1 MLEKLKELM
10 KNVAPEVN
18 LDNVTLETKLI
29 DDLHFDSLGIM
40 MFAMAIED
48 EFGALEIQATEMES
62 KLFQNQKLHFLI
74 SIKNQFQHS
83 ANTTF
88 RTRQILKISVRKLK
102 IGLIKN
108 VRHLNYW
115 I

>member
-10 KNVAPEVN
+10 KNVAPEVD

-48 EFGALEIQATEMES
+48 EFGITFDEPMNFLTVKDVIDYIES
-62 KLFQNQKLHFLI
+62 VKK
-74 SIKNQFQHS
+74 
-83 ANTTF
+83 
-88 RTRQILKISVRKLK
+88 
-102 IGLIKN
+102 
-108 VRHLNYW
+108 
-115 I
+115 

>member
-10 KNVAPEVN
+10 KNVDPDAN

-48 EFGALEIQATEMES
+48 EFGVTFDEPM
-62 KLFQNQKLHFLI
+62 NFLTVKDVVNFI
-74 SIKNQFQHS
+74 EVNK
-83 ANTTF
+83 
-88 RTRQILKISVRKLK
+88 K
-102 IGLIKN
+102 
-108 VRHLNYW
+108 
-115 I
+115 